1 VVEAE
6 EVGVVVVSEVEVVA
20 GLVEVA
26 VEEEEDSV
34 EEDDQLELGSAAVVD
49 LGEEV
54 VKVGL
59 EEVIVGAAAGLAVA
73 GLAVAVTVEPVAEG
87 SGVVIVVDTAGAG
100 AVIGRHLGNLGDD
113 RGEAV
118 MRNSIPGILMRF

>member
-73 GLAVAVTVEPVAEG
+73 GLA
-87 SGVVIVVDTAGAG
+87 G
-100 AVIGRHLGNLGDD
+100 AVIGRHLGYLGDD